1 MSTLIILSDYS
12 LNTPSRFTGPYVNP
26 LTPPLI
32 NVITINFVF
41 EYYDTTSV
49 NFHKNSGIQNWTP
62 SIMQLYN
69 NNSKFV
75 SANRVHVCR
84 LLQDTKYLQMTRTD

>member
-62 SIMQLYN
+62 VFTPSIIQQQFKICERQQ
-69 NNSKFV
+69 SSRV
-75 SANRVHVCR
+75 SSTPRYKVPANDSH
-84 LLQDTKYLQMTRTD
+84 